1 VIVLVGFM
9 GAGKTTVGRLLAE
22 RLQRPF
28 VDTDHLVEADAG
40 RRIADVFATDGEEA
54 FRDLEEAAVER
65 ALRGPDAVVSLG
77 GGACGRA
84 ATRARLAAHTVV
96 HLDVSLEQVRRRTRG
111 DTDRPVLHRPGL
123 GDLHAARRAVHLDV
137 ATLTVGTD
145 DRTAAQVAAE
155 VLERTT
161 QPLPED
167 R

>member
-9 GAGKTTVGRLLAE
+9 GAGKTTVGCLLAD
-22 RLQRPF
+22 RLGRPF
-28 VDTDHLVEADAG
+28 VDTDHVVEADAG
-40 RRIADVFATDGEEA
+40 RRIAEVFATDGEEA

-65 ALRGPDAVVSLG
+65 ALDGPEAVVSLG

-84 ATRARLAAHTVV
+84 GTRARLAPHTVV
-96 HLDVSLEQVRRRTRG
+96 HLDVSLVQVRRRTG
-111 DTDRPVLHRPGL
+111 SDVDRPVLHRPGL
-123 GDLHAARRAVHLDV
+123 ADLHAARRAVYADV
-137 ATLTVGTD
+137 ATLSVSTD